1 MIRTPLLVFFGLVAA
16 ALNGQLAYEGVVRDA
31 VTGEPIPFVNIG
43 IVDRGIGTISDE
55 NGEFLLEFRPR
66 EVKKGDIIRMSSLGY
81 LPHEIPITLLKED
94 VLKLIVRLKPKP
106 LSLDEVVLTDK
117 EYVEVE
123 DEVGYRDLLGK
134 GIGYWKDS
142 VAMGGELASRIRVRK
157 GLRKL
162 NTLFFNVLHNPSD
175 SVRLRV
181 NIYDLADNWGTPGQN
196 LNESGKSILHLLRA
210 EDILTVIDLKPYD
223 IWVRDDFIVSLE
235 LLGVYGTENI
245 SLSLPAG
252 EVKATYS
259 YRRYASQGSWERIGE
274 SVVGFWLQSTHYTDK
289 SRKAAKPR
297 QLRKREKN
305 EREIS
310 GTVFEIVTSGRSEMR
325 SRRRGATVSNYT
337 SNTSVITDEWG
348 RFRIRAV
355 KGDVLG
361 VSYPGM
367 YQVLVKVE
375 DDRYYNFQLY
385 PEKN

>member
-1 MIRTPLLVFFGLVAA
+1 MTRKLLLLFFGLACTI
-16 ALNGQLAYEGVVRDA
+16 LHGQLAYEGVVKDA
-31 VTGEPIPFVNIG
+31 LTGQPIPFVNIG
-43 IVDRGIGTISDE
+43 IVDRGIGTISNK
-55 NGEFLLEFRPR
+55 NGEFLLEFRLR
-66 EVKKGDIIRMSSLGY
+66 EVKQGDIIRMSSLGY

-142 VAMGGELASRIRVRK
+142 VALGGELASRIRVRK

-181 NIYDLADNWGTPGQN
+181 NIYDLADNWGTPGKN
-196 LNESGKSILHLLRA
+196 LNESGRSILHVLRA
-210 EDILTVIDLKPYD
+210 EDILSVIDLKPYD
-223 IWVRDDFIVSLE
+223 IWVRNDFIVSLE
-235 LLGVYGTENI
+235 LLGVYGTEHI

-252 EVKATYS
+252 EVSAAYS

-274 SVVGFWLQSTHYTDK
+274 SVVGFWLQSTFYTDK
-289 SRKAAKPR
+289 PRRASKPAE
-297 QLRKREKN
+297 LRKREKK

-310 GTVFEIVTSGRSEMR
+310 GTVFETVTSGRSEMR

-337 SNTSVITDEWG
+337 SNTSVKTDEWG
-348 RFRIRAV
+348 RFRIKVV
-355 KGDVLG
+355 KGDILG

-367 YQVLVKVE
+367 YQVFIKVE
-375 DDRYYNFQLY
+375 DNRYYNFQLY